1 VNPLTSFAGSF
12 AFAEDVKVDP
22 RETLEASLCE
32 GIRLLEA
39 KERNAFLEG
48 FVTPTDLNEYTKGKS
63 LDELAKDFGEQKSLM
78 LLKVLK
84 EIKGATPILKKT
96 ATEVTFGFDKA
107 KIGKKKA
114 VAFVKMGKYWHIQN

>member
-1 VNPLTSFAGSF
+1 
-12 AFAEDVKVDP
+12 
-22 RETLEASLCE
+22 
-32 GIRLLEA
+32 
-39 KERNAFLEG
+39 
-48 FVTPTDLNEYTKGKS
+48 
-63 LDELAKDFGEQKSLM
+63 M

-107 KIGKKKA
+107 KIGKEKA